1 VPIGLLPAPT
11 DVAYRPYK
19 LQMEKTQIV
28 LAEPIMYRDEHL
40 VPIRVIAGGVELP
53 VPVADRAV
61 ALGIGHSFD
70 SAEGLKI
77 LSTVK
82 SKPNSAYGEWRDIDF
97 NLRRWADA
105 QRQQSEEVV

>member
-1 VPIGLLPAPT
+1 MPAPT
-11 DVAYRPYK
+11 DAAYRPYP
-19 LQMEKTQIV
+19 LIEKTQLV
-28 LAEPIMYRDEHL
+28 LAEPIIYLDEQS

-70 SAEGLKI
+70 SAEGLEI

-82 SKPNSAYGEWRDIDF
+82 SRPNSAYGEWRDINF
-97 NLRRWADA
+97 NLRDWADA
-105 QRQQSEEVV
+105 QHSKELN